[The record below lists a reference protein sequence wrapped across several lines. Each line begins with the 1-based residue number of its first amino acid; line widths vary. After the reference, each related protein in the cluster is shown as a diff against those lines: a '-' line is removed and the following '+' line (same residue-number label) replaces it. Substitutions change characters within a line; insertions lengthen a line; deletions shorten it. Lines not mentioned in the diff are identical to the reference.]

1 MEAKIMSFSHEIKE
15 KISQFAKE
23 QSQHYL
29 DEAEMTYME
38 KLRRK
43 TGQTKSKIIAKLAK
57 FKSRSET
64 SLEAQNDMILYMSDY
79 MKDLTAEGFSEQEAF
94 ERAKEELK
102 FRSETAK
109 SADLQE
115 RFAEYYENR
124 DPADYEA
131 VGLFYAGFM
140 FFGLSIGAL
149 TGFLGSGGREMFL
162 PGGWID
168 TLIGGM
174 VGFII
179 GIGLGLISN
188 AIIVLK
194 KK

>member
-1 MEAKIMSFSHEIKE
+1 MSFSNEIKE
-15 KISQFAKE
+15 KMFQFAKE
-23 QSQHYL
+23 QSQNYL

-57 FKSRSET
+57 LKSRSET

-79 MKDLTAEGFSEQEAF
+79 MNDLIAEGFSEQEAL

-102 FRSETAK
+102 FRSETTK

-162 PGGWID
+162 SGGWID
-168 TLIGGM
+168 TLIGVA
-174 VGFII
+174 VGVII
-179 GIGLGLISN
+179 GMGLGLISN
-188 AIIVLK
+188 AAIVLK
-194 KK
+194 KKR